1 MTKTIEEQKEY
12 IYEDFDRFSIYV
24 ANNLTTLE
32 EEVIYEI
39 VKYANNNKT
48 PYNYYR
54 VLRLLPIVLKTT
66 PNFVNLIDRYYI
78 DEQFITLSVKFN
90 EAVVDLLKTKDRVI
104 YLTDN
109 WEYRSL
115 RAIIRTYRFLRA
127 SV

>member
-39 VKYANNNKT
+39 VNYANNNKT

-54 VLRLLPIVLKTT
+54 VLRLLPIVLKTA

-78 DEQFITLSVKFN
+78 DEQFITSSVKFN
-90 EAVVDLLKTKDRVI
+90 EDVVDLLKTKDRVI

-109 WEYRSL
+109 WVYRSL
-115 RAIIRTYRFLRA
+115 RAIIRTYRFLKA